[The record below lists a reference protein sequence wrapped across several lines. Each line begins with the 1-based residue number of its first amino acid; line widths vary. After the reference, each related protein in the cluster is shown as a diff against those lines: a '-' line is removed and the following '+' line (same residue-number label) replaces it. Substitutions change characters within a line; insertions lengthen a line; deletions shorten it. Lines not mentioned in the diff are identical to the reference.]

1 MPAAASLAI
10 TRPKSELPRLTN
22 RSTSRVARTYCQTAR
37 ATPPIRAMGRR
48 SGAKVVQTCLSAA
61 RTTLAAMTPTPA
73 VEPVCHAQQHPVVFL
88 PLPGKG
94 FTVGRSQ
101 VAVRADA
108 PAQARQEKL
117 IAGVQQIA
125 PKGNALLDGQTG
137 RKRRDRVGDQNCLA
151 DHGLVSQ
158 TGE

>member
-1 MPAAASLAI
+1 M
-10 TRPKSELPRLTN
+10 
-22 RSTSRVARTYCQTAR
+22 
-37 ATPPIRAMGRR
+37 
-48 SGAKVVQTCLSAA
+48 
-61 RTTLAAMTPTPA
+61 
-73 VEPVCHAQQHPVVFL
+73 FL

-137 RKRRDRVGDQNCLA
+137 RKRRDRVGD
-151 DHGLVSQ
+151 
-158 TGE
+158 